1 MASFARFM
9 TMSWAVLLAAAVL
22 PAVYA
27 AQPAGATGGSTA
39 TMEKSGSATKATEAA
54 DDRGQFVGLLE
65 YTAIQNALGLD
76 ENQKKQIADVNR
88 SLDDSVPD
96 PHALSDLPAKQRQI
110 KLQTWEAK
118 AQQLKDKLG
127 QILTSGQMRRLKEI
141 ALQLRLKMQ
150 ASSLL
155 AEKKL
160 AEKLSLSQSQ
170 KQELKSLRQRI
181 RDKISKA
188 RQALV
193 QTGRETGQITEE
205 KTAEKTRQFRRQF
218 RELRDKAHK
227 QALDILSPEQKKK
240 LSELTG
246 KAANINIDD
255 LLAEQSAR
263 VEKWASRW
271 KKQRDTAGKKG
282 QAKAEHPVGT
292 KAEHP
297 VGTTIDKAE

>member
-1 MASFARFM
+1 MASFARLM
-9 TMSWAVLLAAAVL
+9 TMCLAVLLAAAVL

-27 AQPAGATGGSTA
+27 AQPATGGSTA
-39 TMEKSGSATKATEAA
+39 TMEKNGSATKAGEAA
-54 DDRGQFVGLLE
+54 DDRGKFVGLLE

-76 ENQKKQIADVNR
+76 ENQKKQIADANR
-88 SLDDSVPD
+88 LLDDSVPD
-96 PHALSDLPAKQRQI
+96 PHAFRDLPAKQRQI
-110 KLQTWEAK
+110 KLHAWETK
-118 AQQLKDKLG
+118 AQQLKEKLG
-127 QILTSGQMRRLKEI
+127 RILTPDQVRRLKEI
-141 ALQLRLKMQ
+141 ALQLRLKMR

-155 AEKKL
+155 AEKEL

-181 RDKISKA
+181 REQISKA

-205 KTAEKTRQFRRQF
+205 KTAEKTRQFRKQF

-240 LSELTG
+240 LSGLTG
-246 KAANINIDD
+246 KAADINVDD
-255 LLAEQSAR
+255 LLTEQSAR

-271 KKQRDTAGKKG
+271 KKQRDAAGKKG
-282 QAKAEHPVGT
+282 QAEAKAQ
-292 KAEHP
+292 HP
-297 VGTTIDKAE
+297 VGTTVDEGE

>member
-1 MASFARFM
+1 MASFARLM

-27 AQPAGATGGSTA
+27 AQPATGGSTA
-39 TMEKSGSATKATEAA
+39 TMEKNGSATKAGAAA
-54 DDRGQFVGLLE
+54 DDQGKFVGLLE
-65 YTAIQNALGLD
+65 YTAVQNALGLN
-76 ENQKKQIADVNR
+76 ESQKKQIADTNR

-96 PHALSDLPAKQRQI
+96 PSALRNLPAKQRQI
-110 KLQTWEAK
+110 ELHAWETK
-118 AQQLKDKLG
+118 AQQLKHKLG
-127 QILTSGQMRRLKEI
+127 RILTPDQARRLKEV
-141 ALQLRLKMQ
+141 ALQLRLKMR

-155 AEKKL
+155 AEKEL

-170 KQELKSLRQRI
+170 KQELQSLRQRI
-181 RDKISKA
+181 RDEINKA
-188 RQALV
+188 RQTLV
-193 QTGRETGQITEE
+193 QTGQETGEI
-205 KTAEKTRQFRRQF
+205 TAEKTRQFRKQF

-227 QALDILSPEQKKK
+227 QALDILSLEQKKK

-246 KAANINIDD
+246 KAADINVDD

-271 KKQRDTAGKKG
+271 KKQRDAAGKEG
-282 QAKAEHPVGT
+282 QAET

-297 VGTTIDKAE
+297 VGTTIDKGE